1 MATYLLDFDGV
12 FFRYG
17 TMEPVDGAVEFVQ
30 GLRQQGHRVVFLTQ
44 RRRCYNE
51 PPHLTLEKTE
61 QVLAALGVTYDG
73 ILEGVTS
80 PRVLVNDGGSL
91 AIDHPRD
98 SPLNRITLESS
109 RAPQRSDMVSR
120 VYHALAA
127 VAWVAWKY
135 ADSGDADDYVQTL
148 LIAKSLTTC
157 GGFDHADLI
166 TRYRARPGYRVGGD
180 ELQAGGVHPNYK
192 GQVAKLIQSDDP
204 LYEATDGVS
213 DGAAMKIV
221 AAAAFYADDFQG
233 LVENTDRISRITHA
247 TVEARLAAVLIALRF
262 RQVLLGIDPDNMNR
276 LVEELAV
283 ASDILQFGG
292 RAAFFLDR
300 VGRARQVATK
310 YERPANLLY
319 QLCRKVGMDHLA
331 WSTPVAAC
339 FWSFHR
345 DVDFSKWFRHH
356 HEKRMYLSRRY
367 LPIPRVV
374 HGRTL
379 KSRVHDEDVRHLRAI
394 GQYDDFRQSHG
405 YHWRKSVDIDTFFSI
420 AISIMA
426 ARQGLESVETEVTRA
441 IDMFGDDL
449 WSLSERL
456 VQVPEKND
464 SREAA

>member
-157 GGFDHADLI
+157 GGFDHADL
-166 TRYRARPGYRVGGD
+166 TNRYRARPGYRIGGD
-180 ELQAGGVHPNYK
+180 ELQAGGVSPSYK